1 MQTKRTE
8 TTEMTKTRK
17 TTGRSKAKA
26 EAKTEAK
33 VEMNTL
39 RTPVVKMVSRVQE
52 GFREAG
58 DAIREASETM
68 GDEGRKVALT
78 LVNHAQDNAVWSF
91 EALRD
96 TIQAGSFAEAVK
108 VQQHAMTELF
118 RRSVRQFREVSEI
131 VGDSSTKTIRPIS
144 RFVTSLRDTRRAA

>member
-1 MQTKRTE
+1 
-8 TTEMTKTRK
+8 MTKTRK

-26 EAKTEAK
+26 EAK
-33 VEMNTL
+33 VETTGF
-39 RTPVVKMVSRVQE
+39 RAPVNQMVNRMQE

-58 DAIREASETM
+58 DALREAGETM
-68 GDEGRKVALT
+68 TDESRKVALT
-78 LVNHAQDNAVWSF
+78 LVNHAQDNVVWSF
-91 EALRD
+91 DALRE
-96 TIQAGSFAEAVK
+96 TIQADSFAEAVK
-108 VQQHAMTELF
+108 VQQQAMTELF

>member
-1 MQTKRTE
+1 
-8 TTEMTKTRK
+8 MTKTRK

-26 EAKTEAK
+26 EAK
-33 VEMNTL
+33 VETTSF
-39 RTPVVKMVSRVQE
+39 RAPVNQMVNRMQE
-52 GFREAG
+52 GSREAG
-58 DAIREASETM
+58 DALREAGETM
-68 GDEGRKVALT
+68 TDESRKVALT
-78 LVNHAQDNAVWSF
+78 LVNHAQDNVVWSF
-91 EALRD
+91 DALRE

-108 VQQHAMTELF
+108 VQQQAMTELF

>member
-1 MQTKRTE
+1 KVE
-8 TTEMTKTRK
+8 TTGFR
-17 TTGRSKAKA
+17 A
-26 EAKTEAK
+26 
-33 VEMNTL
+33 
-39 RTPVVKMVSRVQE
+39 PVSQMVNRMQE

-58 DAIREASETM
+58 DALREAGETM
-68 GDEGRKVALT
+68 TDESRKVALT
-78 LVNHAQDNAVWSF
+78 LVNHAQDNVVWSF
-91 EALRD
+91 DALRE

-108 VQQHAMTELF
+108 VQQQAMTELF

>member
-1 MQTKRTE
+1 
-8 TTEMTKTRK
+8 MTKTRK

-26 EAKTEAK
+26 EAK
-33 VEMNTL
+33 VETTGF
-39 RTPVVKMVSRVQE
+39 RVPVNQMVNRMQE

-58 DAIREASETM
+58 DALREAGEAMS
-68 GDEGRKVALT
+68 DESRKVALT
-78 LVNHAQDNAVWSF
+78 LVNHAQDNVVWSF
-91 EALRD
+91 DALRE

-108 VQQHAMTELF
+108 VQQQAMTELF

-144 RFVTSLRDTRRAA
+144 RFVTSLRDARRAA

>member
-1 MQTKRTE
+1 
-8 TTEMTKTRK
+8 MTKTRK
-17 TTGRSKAKA
+17 TTGRSKAKT
-26 EAKTEAK
+26 EKTEAK
-33 VEMNTL
+33 VETNGF
-39 RTPVVKMVSRVQE
+39 RAPVNQMGTRMQE

-58 DAIREASETM
+58 DALREAGEAMT
-68 GDEGRKVALT
+68 DESRKVALT
-78 LVNHAQDNAVWSF
+78 RVNHAQDNVVWSF
-91 EALRD
+91 DALRE

-108 VQQHAMTELF
+108 VQQQAMTELF

>member
-1 MQTKRTE
+1 
-8 TTEMTKTRK
+8 MTKTRK

-26 EAKTEAK
+26 EAK
-33 VEMNTL
+33 VETTGF
-39 RTPVVKMVSRVQE
+39 RAPVNQMVTRMQD

-58 DAIREASETM
+58 DALREAGETM
-68 GDEGRKVALT
+68 TDESRKVALT
-78 LVNHAQDNAVWSF
+78 LVNHAQDNVVWSF
-91 EALRD
+91 DALRD

-108 VQQHAMTELF
+108 VQQQAMTELF

>member
-1 MQTKRTE
+1 
-8 TTEMTKTRK
+8 MTKTRK
-17 TTGRSKAKA
+17 TTSRSKAKA
-26 EAKTEAK
+26 EAK
-33 VEMNTL
+33 VETTGF
-39 RTPVVKMVSRVQE
+39 RAPVNQMVTRMQE

-58 DAIREASETM
+58 DALREAGETM
-68 GDEGRKVALT
+68 TDESRKVALT
-78 LVNHAQDNAVWSF
+78 LVNHAQDNVVWSF
-91 EALRD
+91 DALRE

-108 VQQHAMTELF
+108 VQQQAMTELF

>member
-1 MQTKRTE
+1 
-8 TTEMTKTRK
+8 MTKTRK
-17 TTGRSKAKA
+17 TTGRSKAKT
-26 EAKTEAK
+26 EKTEAK
-33 VEMNTL
+33 VETNGFRAPMNQ
-39 RTPVVKMVSRVQE
+39 MVTRMQE

-58 DAIREASETM
+58 DALREAGEAMT
-68 GDEGRKVALT
+68 DESRKVALT
-78 LVNHAQDNAVWSF
+78 LVIHAQDNVVWSF
-91 EALRD
+91 DALRE

-108 VQQHAMTELF
+108 VQQQAMTELF

>member
-1 MQTKRTE
+1 
-8 TTEMTKTRK
+8 MTKTRK

-26 EAKTEAK
+26 EPK
-33 VEMNTL
+33 VETTGF
-39 RTPVVKMVSRVQE
+39 RAPVNQMVNRMQE

-58 DAIREASETM
+58 DALREAGETM
-68 GDEGRKVALT
+68 TDESRKVALT
-78 LVNHAQDNAVWSF
+78 LVNHAQDNVVWSF
-91 EALRD
+91 DALRE

-108 VQQHAMTELF
+108 VQQQAMTELF

-144 RFVTSLRDTRRAA
+144 RLVTSLRDARRAA